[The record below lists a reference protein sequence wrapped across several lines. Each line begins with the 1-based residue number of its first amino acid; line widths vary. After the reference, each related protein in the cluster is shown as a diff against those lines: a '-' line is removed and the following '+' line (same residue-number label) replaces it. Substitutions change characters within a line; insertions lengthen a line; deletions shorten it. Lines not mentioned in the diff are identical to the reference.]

1 MADYPS
7 KQIYSGSTTTV
18 LSLAATLAS
27 AANTYDGLANN
38 TLTQLDNST
47 GLYTDAVAVLGIPD
61 TFAAAPTAGGT
72 IDLYAT
78 LEDIDGTSDET
89 PVPASSDIIYLAR
102 YMGSWVVDNQDVAQI
117 KPINI
122 SLLGIRKA
130 KFHIVNN
137 TGQTISYSSNPTT
150 VKITPFSVGVTV

>member
-1 MADYPS
+1 MPDYQA

-27 AANTYDGLANN
+27 GANTFDGLANN

-72 IDLYAT
+72 IELYAT

-102 YMGSWVVDNQDVAQI
+102 WVGAWVVDNQDVAQI

>member
-1 MADYPS
+1 MPDYPA
-7 KQIYSGSTTTV
+7 KQFYGSPTTV
-18 LSLAATLAS
+18 ISLAATLANG
-27 AANTYDGLANN
+27 ANTYDGLANN

-61 TFAAAPTAGGT
+61 TFAAAPTAGAT

-89 PVPASSDIIYLAR
+89 PVPGASDILYLAR
-102 YMGSWVVDNQDVAQI
+102 YMGSWVVDNQDVANI

-122 SLLGIRKA
+122 SLLGIKKA
-130 KFHIVNN
+130 KFHILNN
-137 TGQTISYSSNPTT
+137 SGQTISYSSNPTT